1 MIQRLQLFCL
11 VLALCASMNLSCVS
25 LAWCDEFAAGE
36 SVGVLE
42 SDLLREVS
50 GIVASRRN
58 SGVLWVHNDSGDVP
72 QLYAIDTHGK
82 LLGACVVP
90 GAQARD
96 WEDIA
101 AGPGPEA
108 GKHYLYIGDIGDN
121 RACYASVRVY
131 RVIEPQ
137 VDASATFATMET
149 EPAETIELVY
159 PDGPRDAETLLL
171 DPQTRDLYII
181 SKRDVFANHVYRA
194 SYPQSTTS
202 TTTLTR
208 VATLPWGFAVAGDVS
223 PDGREIIVRSP
234 YNASLWVR
242 PVGAPLWE
250 AFQEKAVG
258 IPLRSEPQG
267 EGICF
272 DAQGAGV
279 LHDQRDAEPAALLL
293 RPPPA
298 IGHDRRCHPN
308 SPSPTSDSLVVVAIS
323 WAQTIW
329 ICTTLSYILCGARHQ
344 PI

>member
-1 MIQRLQLFCL
+1 MIERLRLFCL
-11 VLALCASMNLSCVS
+11 VLALCASMNFSCAS

-50 GIVASRRN
+50 GIVASRDN
-58 SGVLWVHNDSGDVP
+58 AGVLWVHNDSGDTP
-72 QLYAIDTHGK
+72 QLFALDTQAR
-82 LLGACVVP
+82 LLGSCLVQ
-90 GAQARD
+90 GAKARD

-121 RACYASVRVY
+121 RARYPSVRVY
-131 RVIEPQ
+131 RVVEPH
-137 VDASATFATMET
+137 VDTNVAFEKTET

-181 SKRDVFANHVYRA
+181 SKRELFNRVYCA
-194 SYPQSTTS
+194 PYPQSTRS
-202 TTTLTR
+202 PTTLTR

-234 YNASLWVR
+234 YNASLWTR
-242 PVGAPLWE
+242 PSGAPLWE
-250 AFQEKAVG
+250 AFKQKAVG

-272 DAQGAGV
+272 DAQGRGYFTISEMRNPPLYYFARSAGK
-279 LHDQRDAEPAALLL
+279 DAE
-293 RPPPA
+293 
-298 IGHDRRCHPN
+298 
-308 SPSPTSDSLVVVAIS
+308 
-323 WAQTIW
+323 
-329 ICTTLSYILCGARHQ
+329 GAVR
-344 PI
+344 